1 MAASLHDLLGGY
13 SELPVATK
21 TEQVKC
27 CQTLVCLLQ
36 SLTGTKTTIE
46 LRNEIS
52 VEGTVSSV
60 DVHMKSEA

>member
-1 MAASLHDLLGGY
+1 MALAGEGSF
-13 SELPVATK
+13 VAGR

-36 SLTGTKTTIE
+36 SLTSSRTTIE

-52 VEGTVSSV
+52 ISGVVASV
-60 DVHMKSEA
+60 DVHMK